1 MKKIYKFAAGAM
13 LALSLMTQCGVATP
27 ESALQKALNDED
39 YAKIEVLVEKDWAQR
54 SSLNCEAV
62 VTDVAAYIMLIQK
75 DMDNQNLDD
84 CFLKEERAKE
94 LMSLIPDSDGYQ
106 DFKKDFKKEAGIE
119 LEDFLKQME
128 QIFSVVDMMKAFKD
142 GAQSSLDSL
151 NSKVPE
157 GVRY

>member
-1 MKKIYKFAAGAM
+1 MKKIYKLAAGAM
-13 LALSLMTQCGVATP
+13 LALSLMTQCGVSTP
-27 ESALQKALNDED
+27 ESALQKALNAED

-54 SSLNCEAV
+54 STLNCEAV

-94 LMSLIPDSDGYQ
+94 LMSLIPDSDGFQ

-142 GAQSSLDSL
+142 GAESSLDSL
-151 NSKVPE
+151 NSTIPD
-157 GVRY
+157 GLLY